1 MRKWMALALVLALC
15 ACAPALAEGENLLV
29 NGSVDDVSA
38 SGFPTGWSQ
47 EVWFTD
53 PSVST
58 LSVESDGV
66 EGTCLCVHSASVNDA
81 RWAQTVTVQPDTIY
95 RFSAM
100 VRAEGIGEDGYGAN
114 LSISGLGVYS
124 DMLYDTGGDWVE
136 LSITG
141 RTGEDQTSV
150 TVYARIGG
158 YGDEN
163 LNTGTAWFDDLSLV
177 ELSDAEAGDVVYNFY
192 ASTDQS
198 DWGEADEAAQEE
210 PERYTEELLLGMF
223 GYVLAVVAF
232 ARKARSPLAMPK
244 KRLHW
249 ALGGVLL
256 AALVV
261 RLILAARIRG
271 YNTDIACFEAW
282 SERMAS
288 VGPLN
293 FYAEDYFCDYPP
305 GYMLLLAPIALL
317 RQVFGFAYD
326 FTAHGGSLSET
337 NAAKIVKVQQLALKN
352 GAPVIALNDS
362 GGARIQEGVNSL
374 AGYASIFYQ
383 NTIASGVIPQI
394 SAILGPCAG
403 GACYSPALTDF
414 IFMVK
419 EQSHMFITGPDV
431 VKTVTHE
438 EVDKE
443 ELGGA
448 YTHSSKSGVTHFM
461 CNTEEETL
469 MSIRELL
476 SFLPSNNMEDAPFTP
491 CSDDIHRRVE
501 ALQTVIPE
509 DPNMPYDIK
518 DIIEPVLD
526 NQYFFEVMPH
536 FAKNVV
542 IGFGRLNGRSVGI
555 VANQPAYLAG
565 VLDIDASDKAARF
578 IRFCDCFNIPLITFE
593 DVPGFLP
600 GTMQEHNGIIRHG
613 AKIVYAYAEATV
625 PKITLI
631 TRKAYGG
638 AYIVMSS
645 KPTGADVN
653 LAYPQAEIA
662 VMGAEGAVNILY
674 RKSSAEEKQEIIKE
688 YEDKFSNPYRAA
700 ERGLIDEVIM
710 PRDTR
715 YKLVQALEMAHNK
728 NQSNPPKKHGNMPL

>member
-1 MRKWMALALVLALC
+1 MQK
-15 ACAPALAEGENLLV
+15 EE
-29 NGSVDDVSA
+29 
-38 SGFPTGWSQ
+38 
-47 EVWFTD
+47 
-53 PSVST
+53 
-58 LSVESDGV
+58 
-66 EGTCLCVHSASVNDA
+66 
-81 RWAQTVTVQPDTIY
+81 IY
-95 RFSAM
+95 KKF
-100 VRAEGIGEDGYGAN
+100 
-114 LSISGLGVYS
+114 
-124 DMLYDTGGDWVE
+124 
-136 LSITG
+136 
-141 RTGEDQTSV
+141 
-150 TVYARIGG
+150 
-158 YGDEN
+158 
-163 LNTGTAWFDDLSLV
+163 
-177 ELSDAEAGDVVYNFY
+177 
-192 ASTDQS
+192 
-198 DWGEADEAAQEE
+198 
-210 PERYTEELLLGMF
+210 EELDK
-223 GYVLAVVAF
+223 VA
-232 ARKARSPLAMPK
+232 
-244 KRLHW
+244 
-249 ALGGVLL
+249 ALGGGI
-256 AALVV
+256 V
-261 RLILAARIRG
+261 RIDKQHEAGRMTAR
-271 YNTDIACFEAW
+271 
-282 SERMAS
+282 ERI
-288 VGPLN
+288 
-293 FYAEDYFCDYPP
+293 D
-305 GYMLLLAPIALL
+305 MLLDKGTFVELDKFVTHRCTNFGMEKNKIPGDGVVSGYGKIEG
-317 RQVFGFAYD
+317 RQVFVYAYD
-326 FTAHGGSLSET
+326 FTAYGGTLSST
-337 NAAKIVKVQQLALKN
+337 NAAKIVKVQTLALKN

-362 GGARIQEGVNSL
+362 GGARIQEGVGSL

-383 NTIASGVIPQI
+383 NTMASGVVPQI

-419 EQSHMFITGPDV
+419 EKSHMFVTGPDV
-431 VKTVTHE
+431 VKAVIHE
-438 EVDKE
+438 EVSKE

-448 YTHSSKSGVTHFM
+448 MTHSSKSGVTHFM
-461 CNTEEETL
+461 CNTEEELL

-476 SFLPSNNMEDAPFTP
+476 SFLPQNNMDEAKKKPCTDETNREDTSLDTIVP
-491 CSDDIHRRVE
+491 V
-501 ALQTVIPE
+501 
-509 DPNMPYDIK
+509 DPNVPYDMK
-518 DIIEPVLD
+518 DIIERVID
-526 NQYFFEVMPH
+526 NGYFFEVMPH

-542 IGFGRLNGRSVGI
+542 IGFARLGGRPVGI
-555 VANQPAYLAG
+555 VANNPAFLAG

-653 LAYPQAEIA
+653 LAYSQAEIA